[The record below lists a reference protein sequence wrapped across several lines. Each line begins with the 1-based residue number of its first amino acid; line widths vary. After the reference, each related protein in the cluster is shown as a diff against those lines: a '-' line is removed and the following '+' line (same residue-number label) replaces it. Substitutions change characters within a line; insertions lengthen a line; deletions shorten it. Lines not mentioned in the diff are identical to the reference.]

1 LLSLIPGD
9 LHPSRKGRVRE
20 GDDENLKRVE
30 ESDYPVVA
38 VKSAKADGAKGV
50 TAMQRVEPR
59 QLNLA
64 FADSARKGGGHAEA
78 SGVPDAEAWLQR
90 ITKVKASNGSTAT
103 VSDTSR
109 LLEQVA
115 SVPNMAQALKN
126 VARNKGAA
134 GVDGQ
139 SVEEVVQNVRSLLPK
154 LRHALL
160 AGTYEPGDIRRV
172 WIPKPGGGQRG
183 LGIANVMD
191 RWVQEAI
198 RLVLEPSFEPT
209 FHPSSHGF
217 RPERGAQTAMAEAKR
232 YIEQGRGI
240 VVDLDLAKFFDT
252 VNWQRLLA
260 RLAQRVK
267 DKRVLQLIHRMLKAK
282 VVMPDGTKVL
292 VTEGT
297 PQGGPLSP
305 LLSNIVLDELD
316 WEMARRG
323 LCFVRYADDANI
335 YVRSERAGQ
344 RVMASIRRFIE
355 RRLRL
360 KVNEEKSA
368 VTTPEKA
375 HFLGF
380 RFREGKEGRIEVWL
394 AERSVQRMKAQLR
407 ELTPRTWGNSLTACI
422 EQLNPYLRG
431 WLAYFGLCTG
441 GGAYAFRDFDSHLRR
456 RLRAIIVKHKKR
468 ARHLYRHL
476 RACGVERGAA
486 IRCAYRT
493 GGIWPRSISNAMHRA
508 YPNAWFEERVY
519 TLWTEW
525 RRQHPEPVVALDGQL
540 LLGLEIAT

>member
-1 LLSLIPGD
+1 M
-9 LHPSRKGRVRE
+9 R
-20 GDDENLKRVE
+20 RVE
-30 ESDYPVVA
+30 
-38 VKSAKADGAKGV
+38 
-50 TAMQRVEPR
+50 QR
-59 QLNLA
+59 QLNLG
-64 FADSARKGGGHAEA
+64 FADSARKGGGLAGA
-78 SGVPDAEAWLQR
+78 SGVPDAKAWLQR
-90 ITKVKASNGSTAT
+90 ITKVKASNSSTAT

-115 SVPNMAQALKN
+115 SGPNMAQALRH
-126 VARNKGAA
+126 VAGNQGAA

-172 WIPKPGGGQRG
+172 WIPKSGGGQRG
-183 LGIANVMD
+183 LGIPNVID

-198 RLVLEPSFEPT
+198 RLVLEPIFEPT

-217 RPERGAQTAMAEAKR
+217 RPGRGAQTAIAEAKR
-232 YIEQGRGI
+232 YIEQGREI

-267 DKRVLQLIHRMLKAK
+267 DKRVLRLIHRMLRAK

-335 YVRSERAGQ
+335 YVRSDRAGQ

-355 RRLRL
+355 GRLRL
-360 KVNEEKSA
+360 KVNEEKSS
-368 VTTPEKA
+368 VTTPEEA

-380 RFREGKEGRIEVWL
+380 RFRKGEEDRIEVEL
-394 AERSVQRMKAQLR
+394 SERSVKRMNARLR
-407 ELTPRTWGNSLTACI
+407 DLTPRTWGNSLAACI

-431 WLAYFGLCTG
+431 WLAYFGLCTKA
-441 GGAYAFRDFDSHLRR
+441 GAYRFRYFDQHLRR
-456 RLRAIIVKHKKR
+456 RLRAIIVKHKKCS
-468 ARHLYRHL
+468 RHLYRHL
-476 RACGVERGAA
+476 RACGVEKGVA
-486 IRCAYRT
+486 IHCAYRT
-493 GGIWPRSISNAMHRA
+493 RGVWPRSITNAMHRA

-519 TLWTEW
+519 TLWAEW
-525 RRQHPEPVVALDGQL
+525 QRQHPEPAMASDGQL
-540 LLGLEIAT
+540 LLGLEMAP